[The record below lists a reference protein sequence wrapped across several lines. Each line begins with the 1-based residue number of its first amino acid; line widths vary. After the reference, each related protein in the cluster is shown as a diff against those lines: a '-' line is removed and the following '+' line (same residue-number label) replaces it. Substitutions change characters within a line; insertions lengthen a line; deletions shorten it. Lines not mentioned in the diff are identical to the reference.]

1 MVTVGGVFDGLLALA
16 LVVLSIRLLL
26 VSSLFHAVVLFIAL
40 GLLMGLTWVRLEAPD
55 VALAEA
61 AIGAALTGVLFIDL
75 LYKLTH
81 RNNIRS
87 SANDRLIYEQATPRR
102 WLTAFLSALVCLAIL
117 LPLLMVVAQSPA
129 SGAGLAPAVSESM
142 DATGVTHNV
151 TAVLLNFRSFDTLLE
166 LTVLFVAVL
175 AALTLRVTDT
185 SSVPTSTPKPPD
197 PVTDWLWRLLLPLLV
212 AVSGYL
218 LWLGSFTAGG
228 AFQSGIVLA
237 ATLILLSLTGQ
248 RTLELLP
255 AVLWRALLVVGLL
268 TFILV
273 GLVTLLF
280 DRAFLDYP
288 QHLASGL
295 ILLLEVTASLTI
307 ATAMVTLV
315 LGLSV
320 PAMFKRYPHPR

>member
-1 MVTVGGVFDGLLALA
+1 MTLVGGVFDGLLALV
-16 LVVLSIRLLL
+16 LVVLSIRLLF

-40 GLLMGLTWVRLEAPD
+40 GLLMGLTWVRLQAPD

-81 RNNIRS
+81 RNNTRS
-87 SANDRLIYEQATPRR
+87 SANDRLIYEDAAPRR
-102 WLTAFLSALVCLAIL
+102 WLTACLSGLVCLAIL
-117 LPLLMVVAQSPA
+117 VPLLMVVARSPA
-129 SGAGLAPAVSESM
+129 TGTGLASAVSASM
-142 DATGVTHNV
+142 DATGVTHDV

-175 AALTLRVTDT
+175 AALTLRVMDT
-185 SSVPTSTPKPPD
+185 SRVPITIPKIPD

-212 AVSGYL
+212 TVAGYL

-237 ATLILLSLTGQ
+237 ATIILLALTGQ

-255 AVLWRALLVVGLL
+255 SLLWRILLVVGLL
-268 TFILV
+268 SFILV
-273 GLVTLLF
+273 GIAMLVSG
-280 DRAFLDYP
+280 RAFLDYP
-288 QHLASGL
+288 QQWAGGL
-295 ILLLEVTASLTI
+295 ILMMEVTASLTI
-307 ATAMVTLV
+307 ATALVTLV

-320 PAMFKRYPHPR
+320 PAMFKRYPHP